1 MRKNLPLFIAV
12 CALLAV
18 VLQLDLMLDSS
29 IQTFTETIIRF
40 FSFFTILT
48 NTLVAGYFIYISDKT
63 LRQKNLQPYNLS
75 TLTAITV
82 YIAIVGL
89 VYQLLLRHTWQPTGL
104 QKIVDEMLHSLN
116 PVLVIIYWLLNR
128 KAGILKYNQI
138 GFWLIYP
145 LVYLAYVL
153 LRGHISGFYPYPFLD
168 VTNIGMQGVIV
179 NSIGMTV
186 LFILTSLL
194 FVWGSRLNIKKT
206 DAGR

>member
-1 MRKNLPLFIAV
+1 MKKNLPLFIAI

-18 VLQLDLMLDSS
+18 VLQLDLMLDNS

-48 NTLVAGYFIYISDKT
+48 NTLVAGYFLYISDKT
-63 LRQKNLQPYNLS
+63 LRQKNLHPYNLS

-82 YIAIVGL
+82 YITIVGL
-89 VYQLLLRHTWQPTGL
+89 VYQLLLRHAWQPTGL

-128 KAGILKYNQI
+128 KTGILKYNQI

-179 NSIGMTV
+179 NSIGMTA

-206 DAGR
+206 DADR